1 MDTRW
6 DATGEAGAALA
17 HVVEGF
23 GAPVLGRPDML
34 EGLLKDDVP
43 HLPREVAMLT
53 EAARFGVADQL
64 GDRVQQGVAPAA
76 AIAMVANE
84 MTSRTAVDAAGAQW
98 AASAFAGVIGYQA
111 AGLPPTTVGPVPV

>member
-1 MDTRW
+1 MEQMW
-6 DATGEAGAALA
+6 DAGGEAGAALA

-23 GAPVLGRPDML
+23 GVPVLGRPDML

-43 HLPREVAMLT
+43 QLPREVAMLT

-64 GDRVQQGVAPAA
+64 AERIQQGVAANA

-84 MTSRTAVDAAGAQW
+84 MT
-98 AASAFAGVIGYQA
+98 
-111 AGLPPTTVGPVPV
+111 